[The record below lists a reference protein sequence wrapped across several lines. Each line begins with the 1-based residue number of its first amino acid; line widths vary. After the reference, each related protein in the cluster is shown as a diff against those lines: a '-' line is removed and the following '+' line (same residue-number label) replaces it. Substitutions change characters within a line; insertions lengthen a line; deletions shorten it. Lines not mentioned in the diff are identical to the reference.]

1 MNDHFWPSLYPG
13 IIVALIIGFATGGI
27 FAIVTGAVGGL
38 IGSVAAYFFTAWLG
52 LEESVVS
59 LIILIIGASAGGYAG
74 AQAGVRLECFRKSGN
89 RFSD

>member
-27 FAIVTGAVGGL
+27 VAIVAGAIGGL

-52 LEESVVS
+52 FEESVIS
-59 LIILIIGASAGGYAG
+59 LVILILGASVGGYAG
-74 AQAGVRLECFRKSGN
+74 AQAGVRLAAPRKHG
-89 RFSD
+89 